1 MSSVIIKTPEQI
13 SGIKHSSQLAAQ
25 VLAYTSSF
33 IVPGCTTQKL
43 NDRAHQYII
52 DHHAVPAPLGYNGFP
67 KSICTSINNVVC
79 HGIPS
84 DKDILRV
91 GDIINIDITTILDG
105 YYGDT
110 SATFPVGEISEKN
123 KKLITRTRQALD
135 LAIAALAPQKYLN
148 DCVGK
153 VIQEYITPFQYGIV
167 ELLGGHGVGIMFHE
181 APFVYHY
188 DTQQDDILLKPGM
201 IFTVEPMINATTNT
215 EVTIDK
221 KDGWTVRTKD
231 GANSCQFEHTVL
243 ITSTGHEILT
253 KL

>member
-1 MSSVIIKTPEQI
+1 M
-13 SGIKHSSQLAAQ
+13 
-25 VLAYTSSF
+25 
-33 IVPGCTTQKL
+33 
-43 NDRAHQYII
+43 
-52 DHHAVPAPLGYNGFP
+52 
-67 KSICTSINNVVC
+67 
-79 HGIPS
+79 
-84 DKDILRV
+84 
-91 GDIINIDITTILDG
+91 
-105 YYGDT
+105 
-110 SATFPVGEISEKN
+110 
-123 KKLITRTRQALD
+123 
-135 LAIAALAPQKYLN
+135 
-148 DCVGK
+148 
-153 VIQEYITPFQYGIV
+153 
-167 ELLGGHGVGIMFHE
+167 GGHGVGIMFHE